1 MQQRLGSESSLIRVL
16 ILARSVVMRAGLE
29 ALISSSS
36 ELEVVG
42 SFAVAESLAQQ
53 MEQLQPDV
61 VLLEWEAASD
71 RTLPLLNPN
80 LDGDAMIRPMDSA
93 PDTNTPSEAFRVS
106 ASPALVALVD
116 DWQQATVTEALRL
129 GVRGILPADATATE
143 IVEAIQAAAI
153 GLTVLHPDLVAAL
166 LANLPATTAPALP
179 VDPQQAL
186 TAREIEVLGMLAEGL
201 GNKAIARRL
210 SISEHTVKFHI
221 GSIFS
226 KLNASSR
233 TEAVILGARQ
243 GLILL

>member
-1 MQQRLGSESSLIRVL
+1 M
-16 ILARSVVMRAGLE
+16 ARSVVMRAGLE
-29 ALISSSS
+29 ALITTSS

-42 SFAVAESLAQQ
+42 SFTSTESLLQQ
-53 MEQLQPDV
+53 IEQLQPDV
-61 VLLEWEAASD
+61 VLLEWSD
-71 RTLPLLNPN
+71 SETDRFTPLLNAN
-80 LDGDAMIRPMDSA
+80 LERDTIISPIDSL
-93 PDTNTPSEAFRVS
+93 PENGVSSAFRVS
-106 ASPALVALVD
+106 TSPALVVLVD
-116 DWQQATVTEALRL
+116 DWQQASLTEALRL
-129 GVRGILPADATATE
+129 GVRGMLPGDATVSE

-153 GLTVLHPDLVAAL
+153 GLTVLHPDLVEAL
-166 LANLPATTAPALP
+166 LSNLPAAATPALP
-179 VDPQQAL
+179 VDPNQAL
-186 TAREIEVLGMLAEGL
+186 TAREVEVLRMLAEGL